1 MTTTTDPTQPKETV
15 DKRLEEIYQ
24 YVKGLYVGGMPD
36 WKLEEE
42 CQFKVRHYKEGFNDA
57 KAGDI
62 SNIGSQLIAYLNKIN
77 REL

>member
-1 MTTTTDPTQPKETV
+1 MSTTTDPTQPKETV

-36 WKLEEE
+36 WKPEEE
-42 CQFKVRHYKEGFNDA
+42 CRHYMEGFNDA

-77 REL
+77 EEL